1 MRNLQAR
8 LRIDFSHTKTARFD
22 RDLGGGLMSK
32 AETAIGVWRHSGQ
45 DRMSYLSVDVG
56 QTEVP
61 SSVAVGQLFM
71 MQAK

>member
-1 MRNLQAR
+1 
-8 LRIDFSHTKTARFD
+8 
-22 RDLGGGLMSK
+22 MSK

-45 DRMSYLSVDVG
+45 DRMSYLSVDIG

-71 MQAK
+71 IQAK